1 MDILMTYWNSVWRT
15 ALERPAH
22 ATQSHSPGEWA
33 AFRRSAKR
41 SSPLALLLAKAG
53 RPRKSASKS

>member
-15 ALERPAH
+15 ALERPEH
-22 ATQSHSPGEWA
+22 AKESHSPGEWA
-33 AFRRSAKR
+33 AFRRRAKR

-53 RPRKSASKS
+53 RQSGSAPKS